1 MCSRET
7 SCSSFSTPFS
17 SSDNIT
23 NHIKMNSKDSN
34 NRRCTLSDNITF
46 RHRHR
51 RYSTE
56 ENLIC
61 ERSKRSKLK
70 CCGELSSKR
79 DGEINKTYSNQCQP
93 INSNS
98 FISWKNFQLVI
109 LAVALMLSIMF
120 EPALAFNVDVGSKVV
135 HSARNTRGCYDDC
148 MFGFSVA
155 EHKEKGQSWYV
166 QYINI
171 YTYTVR

>member
-7 SCSSFSTPFS
+7 NCSSLTPYSS
-17 SSDNIT
+17 SSDNIK
-23 NHIKMNSKDSN
+23 NHIRMNSKDSN

-56 ENLIC
+56 EDLIC

-70 CCGELSSKR
+70 CFIDHKNLSSKN
-79 DGEINKTYSNQCQP
+79 GEMNKTCSNQCQP

-98 FISWKNFQLVI
+98 LISWKNFQLVI
-109 LAVALMLSIMF
+109 LAIALMLSIMV
-120 EPALAFNVDVGSKVV
+120 EPASAFNVDVGSKVV
-135 HSARNTRGCYDDC
+135 HSAPRRGRNDDS

-155 EHKEKGQSWYV
+155 EHKEKGQSW
-166 QYINI
+166 
-171 YTYTVR
+171 